1 MAGFDP
7 QDELPA
13 KLPGIRMRLGSIVD
27 GASEANCKT
36 DTKVSS
42 TSACTVA
49 QASVVAT
56 VEKGPQWRT
65 NSAPSS
71 IRFPDWCGPHY
82 LTEASISLIDTGA
95 NTPAS

>member
-42 TSACTVA
+42 TSAYTVA
-49 QASVVAT
+49 HASCRSDRR
-56 VEKGPQWRT
+56 ERT
-65 NSAPSS
+65 RNGERTQP
-71 IRFPDWCGPHY
+71 RRRC
-82 LTEASISLIDTGA
+82 ASRIGVDCA
-95 NTPAS
+95 A